1 MELINESAS
10 EDVANHLFW
19 IVTDA
24 LQQTMSTSASE
35 TMIIFLNAGVLTM
48 VTEYDK
54 KYGLSFA
61 DIHAWVVILPILP
74 TTPQE
79 PQNHL
84 KLVKSMSNGMKNQDP
99 LLLQKLQDLRKPL
112 LQFAAQPPQ
121 EYSLESALSAL
132 QNLTD
137 TYVTT
142 MTNNS
147 QEIPLS
153 PHTVVVMDV

>member
-1 MELINESAS
+1 MELINELAS

-54 KYGLSFA
+54 KYGLSFT

-99 LLLQKLQDLRKPL
+99 LLLQKLQDLCKPL